1 MSHVLKSEADS
12 SLTYIYG
19 INTLLSMMLGSVG
32 SGPGRPQPEGGY
44 NLFWGDAAHTD
55 ERC

>member
-19 INTLLSMMLGSVG
+19 INTLLSMMLGSMG